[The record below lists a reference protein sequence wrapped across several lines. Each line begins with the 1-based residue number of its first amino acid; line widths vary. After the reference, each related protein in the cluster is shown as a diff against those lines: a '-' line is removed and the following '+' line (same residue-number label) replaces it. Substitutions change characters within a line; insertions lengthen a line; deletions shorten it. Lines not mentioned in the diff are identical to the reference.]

1 MDDAVIVGRVDDI
14 PPGCRKFV
22 KIGGR
27 EYAIFNIGGDFFA
40 VANVCPHE
48 GGPVCT
54 GELWGYLTA
63 EILPNG
69 EVREFYASQ
78 GDVLA
83 CPWHGWEYD
92 VRTGQCL
99 GDRKRRLST
108 LPTHVRD
115 GMVVVTPRQ
124 PRQEA

>member
-1 MDDAVIVGRVDDI
+1 MDDTVIVGRVDEI
-14 PPGCRKFV
+14 QPGCRKFV

-27 EYAIFNIGGDFFA
+27 EYAIFNIGGDFFT

-54 GELWGYLTA
+54 GDLWGYLTA
-63 EILPNG
+63 EILPDG

-78 GDVLA
+78 GDVVA
-83 CPWHGWEYD
+83 CPWHGFEYD

-99 GDRKRRLST
+99 GDRKKRLGT
-108 LPTHVRD
+108 LQTRVIND
-115 GMVVVTPRQ
+115 MIVVVLRQ
-124 PRQEA
+124 SKSG